1 MTSQSSRRHQVYI
14 GIRKVSKLGK
24 IFQRISPRILDKNV
38 LPVYKSSIVRYQSRP
53 EGASSISSRKEFLM
67 TSRAAPLFTV
77 AATEA
82 ANDPLQNAIQ
92 PNIPGSNTDSHAPRI
107 SLIIVPAT
115 GGIGN
120 SANDS
125 RDDPRQE
132 IIFAAKR
139 YFTEVLRLAR
149 TIDRHRLA
157 TREPLGPFL
166 DQYRWTFSK
175 LLFWETVLEEIRT
188 STVPDT
194 DTPGKSHRES
204 IAVLAGERI
213 RFIAE
218 ECWNALLIGNTDP
231 RDIVRL
237 LRAKRSFTE
246 WYATKSDHSIVA
258 DIFGGTP
265 SESPWKFLAA
275 LSTLAD
281 RETSLTM
288 RRFPHPLP

>member
-1 MTSQSSRRHQVYI
+1 M
-14 GIRKVSKLGK
+14 
-24 IFQRISPRILDKNV
+24 
-38 LPVYKSSIVRYQSRP
+38 
-53 EGASSISSRKEFLM
+53 A
-67 TSRAAPLFTV
+67 SRAAPLFTV

-92 PNIPGSNTDSHAPRI
+92 QNIPEFHTGSHAPRI

-115 GGIGN
+115 GNIGD

-125 RDDPRQE
+125 HDDPKQE

-139 YFTEVLRLAR
+139 YSAEVLRLAR
-149 TIDRHRLA
+149 TIGKRRLA
-157 TREPLGPFL
+157 TRKPLEPVL
-166 DQYRWTFSK
+166 DRFRWTFSK
-175 LLFWETVLEEIRT
+175 RLFWETVLEEIRT

-194 DTPGKSHRES
+194 DTSGRSHCES
-204 IAVLAGERI
+204 IAVLTGERI
-213 RFIAE
+213 RFVAE

-246 WYATKSDHSIVA
+246 WYATKSDYSIVA
-258 DIFGGTP
+258 DIFGEIP

-281 RETSLTM
+281 RKTSLTM
-288 RRFPHPLP
+288 RKLLNPLL